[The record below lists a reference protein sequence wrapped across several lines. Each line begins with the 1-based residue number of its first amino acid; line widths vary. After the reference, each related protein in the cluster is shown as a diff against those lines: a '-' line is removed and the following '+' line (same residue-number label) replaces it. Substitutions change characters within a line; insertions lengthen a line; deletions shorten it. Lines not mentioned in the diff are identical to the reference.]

1 MLSFLYATAVNFQ
14 DTATN
19 DLLAGSETTFAEWLS
34 RIFGAILAISA
45 LLVLI
50 YLAWGAI
57 TWITS
62 AGDPA
67 NVKKAR
73 DRMTQAVIGLLVL
86 AASTAIFMMVQNAL
100 GIEVLNITGG
110 TTTGAES
117 RTTGPGAATGAPT
130 GGARFWGRVPAA
142 E

>member
-19 DLLAGSETTFAEWLS
+19 DLLAGSETNFGDWLT
-34 RIFGAILAISA
+34 RIFSAVLAISA

-50 YLAWGAI
+50 YLVWGAVG
-57 TWITS
+57 WITS
-62 AGDPA
+62 SGDPA

-73 DRMTQAVIGLLVL
+73 DRMTQAIIGLLVL
-86 AASTAIFMMVQNAL
+86 AASTAIFMLVQSAL

-110 TTTGAES
+110 ST
-117 RTTGPGAATGAPT
+117 APT
-130 GGARFWGRVPAA
+130 GTSTPARSTWWGRVRPTAD
-142 E
+142 

>member
-34 RIFGAILAISA
+34 RIFGAVLAISA

-62 AGDPA
+62 SGDPA

-86 AASTAIFMMVQNAL
+86 AASTAIFMMVQSAL

-110 TTTGAES
+110 TTGAET
-117 RTTGPGAATGAPT
+117 RTSGPGAATSAPT
-130 GGARFWGRVPAA
+130 GGARFWGRIPA